1 MTNPSTIPRSLAL
14 NTFYGAHSRFAVQS
28 QGDICHLSRAA
39 RAVQP
44 LLVPLPE
51 HEQCGCR
58 PQPEHEP
65 RDGRSDDGTY
75 ISQFRKAPG
84 GGAGFHR
91 PPRRARGTL
100 TRRTDPGR
108 GQGCLHGPRTFTSPH
123 LTVNTGRR
131 TSGRCSSTCHTHPTT
146 SDRRDTGATGP
157 GRHDLPDLHPHLK
170 STHPQTRPAHQ
181 GVQSLMSWLLGSLFR
196 TLNSLK
202 VKAWIRG

>member
-28 QGDICHLSRAA
+28 QGDIRHLSRAA

-123 LTVNTGRR
+123 LTDKQLTPHLRSVFINM
-131 TSGRCSSTCHTHPTT
+131 SYSPQPQ
-146 SDRRDTGATGP
+146 TGATQARQGP
-157 GRHDLPDLHPHLK
+157 ADTI
-170 STHPQTRPAHQ
+170 SQTHTH
-181 GVQSLMSWLLGSLFR
+181 
-196 TLNSLK
+196 
-202 VKAWIRG
+202 I

>member
-75 ISQFRKAPG
+75 TFLNLERRQVGVPVFIARRG
-84 GGAGFHR
+84 G
-91 PPRRARGTL
+91 L
-100 TRRTDPGR
+100 E
-108 GQGCLHGPRTFTSPH
+108 GP
-123 LTVNTGRR
+123 
-131 TSGRCSSTCHTHPTT
+131 
-146 SDRRDTGATGP
+146 
-157 GRHDLPDLHPHLK
+157 
-170 STHPQTRPAHQ
+170 
-181 GVQSLMSWLLGSLFR
+181 
-196 TLNSLK
+196 
-202 VKAWIRG
+202 